1 MTITLPDALQS
12 FVDEQVTQRGYAGRS
27 DYVCDLV
34 SRDVERHR
42 LRGLL
47 LEGAASVPA
56 APAGDEYFA
65 NLRARVRNGHHR

>member
-1 MTITLPDALQS
+1 MIITLPVALQS
-12 FVDEQVTQRGYAGRS
+12 FVDEQVMQRGYAGRS

-34 SRDVERHR
+34 RRDAERHR

-47 LEGAASVPA
+47 LQGAASVPA

-65 NLRARVRNGHHR
+65 DLRARVRNGHHR